1 MSELEILSNL
11 VETGKSKEVVQK
23 VQELVDQGIDTQSI
37 LNQGLLKGMNEV
49 GLKWKAG
56 KAFIPEVLVCARAL
70 NMGMDLLQKYIVT
83 NPNQKEEVVIIGTV
97 KGDKHDI
104 GKNLVGMMLKSKGL
118 KVIDLGTDVDST
130 KYISAVKEHDARFVC
145 LSALL
150 TTTMLYF
157 KTIVEDFK
165 QEGLRDKVTLLCGGA
180 PVSEEFSRDCG
191 CDYYRNDALACADL
205 ITELAMEKR

>member
-23 VQELVDQGIDTQSI
+23 VQELVDQGYDTNII
-37 LNQGLLKGMNEV
+37 LNQGLLKGMNEI

-56 KAFIPEVLVCARAL
+56 KAFIPEVLICARAL
-70 NMGMDLLQKYIVT
+70 NMGMDLLQEYIVT
-83 NPNQKEEVVIIGTV
+83 QPNQKEEGFFIGTV

-118 KVIDLGTDVDST
+118 KVVDLGTDVDANAF
-130 KYISAVKEHDARFVC
+130 IAAVKEHNARFVC

-157 KTIVEDFK
+157 KQIVEDFK
-165 QEGLRDKVTLLCGGA
+165 QAGLREQVTILCGGA
-180 PVSEEFSRDCG
+180 PVSEEYSRECG
-191 CDYYRNDALACADL
+191 CDYYRNDALACAEL
-205 ITELAMEKR
+205 IAELAKE

>member
-1 MSELEILSNL
+1 MRELEILSNL

-23 VQELVDQGIDTQSI
+23 VQELVDQGFDTNII
-37 LNQGLLKGMNEV
+37 LNQGLLKGMNEI

-56 KAFIPEVLVCARAL
+56 KAFIPEVLICARAL
-70 NMGMDLLQKYIVT
+70 NMGMDLLQKYILAK
-83 NPNQKEEVVIIGTV
+83 PNQREVVVIVGTV

-118 KVIDLGTDVDST
+118 KVVDLGTDVDSNT
-130 KYISAVKEHDARFVC
+130 FISAVKEHNARFVC

-157 KTIVEDFK
+157 KNIVEDFK
-165 QEGLRDKVTLLCGGA
+165 LIGLREQVTILCGGA
-180 PVSEEFSRDCG
+180 PVSEEYSRECG

-205 ITELAMEKR
+205 IAELARE